1 MFLTS
6 VNTMARTFSPVTQVN
21 LTIPFQ
27 TSGAAEPAS
36 QLPAAYAM
44 LGGVYVSGTQ
54 QVRSLI
60 FYIFS
65 ICLNH

>member
-21 LTIPFQ
+21 LKIPFK
-27 TSGAAEPAS
+27 TSGAAEQAS

-65 ICLNH
+65 ILS